1 MLQKTKGLVIGSI
14 KHSETSIICRIY
26 TEKLGLQ
33 SYIVKGVR
41 TAKSK
46 SRANILQPLN
56 ILEMEVYHRDSKN
69 LQMLKEYRLSHF
81 YRNIPGDMIKTCM
94 GLFLLEVIQQ
104 SLKEEQ
110 GDTPIFD
117 FIERE
122 FIKLDEHTGLLKD
135 FHLHFLFNFARHLGF
150 FPQRNF
156 SERSTI
162 FDLQNGNFTNE
173 IPIHPYF
180 IRHEDARLFNAYL
193 KNEHSADATFPARRR
208 ILDYLITYYRLH
220 VPGFHEPKSVKVL
233 EEILRA

>member
-14 KHSETSIICRIY
+14 KHSETSIICKIY

-56 ILEMEVYHRDSKN
+56 ILELEVYHRDAKN

-81 YRNIPGDMIKTCM
+81 YRNIPGDMIKTCL

-110 GDTPIFD
+110 GDMPLFD
-117 FIERE
+117 FIQNE
-122 FIKLDEHTGLLKD
+122 FIDLDNHTGSLRD
-135 FHLHFLFNFARHLGF
+135 FHLYFLFDFARHLGF

-156 SERSTI
+156 SERENI
-162 FDLQNGNFTNE
+162 FDLQNGNFTHE
-173 IPIHPYF
+173 IPMHPYF
-180 IRHEDARLFNAYL
+180 IRNEEARVFNAYL
-193 KNEHSADATFPARRR
+193 KNEHPVHASFSARRKT
-208 ILDYLITYYRLH
+208 LDNLISYYRLH